1 MANFGLYIR
10 MQHEWEGILED
21 ALKAEALRFNSL
33 WVNDHLIG
41 FDEEHK
47 DPYLEAW
54 TLMTALAMKT
64 SLRIGHTV
72 LCNSFRVPSL
82 LAKMASTLDV
92 ISNGRLELA
101 LGTGW
106 FEEEYKAYGYPF
118 PSAGERVAQFREAL
132 QIIKRLFTEE
142 KVDFQGDYWTL
153 EGAINNPKPVQKP
166 HPPLWVGG
174 EKPKVIAIAAQF
186 ADGFNIPHRTLDE
199 SHQILEELTNACDR
213 VGRKITD
220 IRRSWFGGVRLAQT
234 QEEARQLAKPLVKEK
249 EPLEFVLEKRMVGTA
264 EDIIQKLG
272 AYTDELGIDQFMLG
286 IRTAESIQQPIEIFS
301 DEIISEFF

>member
-10 MQHEWEGILED
+10 MQHDWEDILED
-21 ALKAEALRFNSL
+21 ALKADALRFNSL
-33 WVNDHLIG
+33 WINDHLIG

-64 SLRIGHTV
+64 SLRVGHTV
-72 LCNSFRVPSL
+72 LCNSFRAPSL

-106 FEEEYKAYGYPF
+106 FEQEYKAYGYPF

-174 EKPKVIAIAAQF
+174 EKPKVIAIAAEF
-186 ADGFNIPHRTLDE
+186 ADGLNIPHRTLDGA
-199 SHQILEELTNACDR
+199 HQILEKLTNACDR

-249 EPLEFVLEKRMVGTA
+249 ESLEYVLEKRMVGTA

-272 AYTDELGIDQFMLG
+272 AYIDELGIDQFMLA
-286 IRTAESIQQPIEIFS
+286 IRAAESIQKPVELFS
-301 DEIISEFF
+301 DEVISEFY